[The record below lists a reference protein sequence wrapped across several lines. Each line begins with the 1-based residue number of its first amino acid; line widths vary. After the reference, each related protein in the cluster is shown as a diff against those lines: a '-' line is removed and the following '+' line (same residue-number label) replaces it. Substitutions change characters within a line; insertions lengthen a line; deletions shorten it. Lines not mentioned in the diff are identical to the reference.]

1 MSLSSPSQVA
11 RPAFAAALL
20 GALSLARTAP
30 AAALPG
36 EAASRKAACVA
47 SHDRAQSLSSASRL
61 KAARAELV
69 ACSAD
74 ACPEV
79 VREDCARSL
88 VALDTKTPTIVLG
101 AQVDGRDAT
110 DAKVT
115 LDGETMNSAP
125 GRSIVVDPGQ
135 HVARFEQ
142 AGRTVNVEFVAREG
156 EKNRLVT
163 GQFVSPIPSRS
174 PSPATGGTT
183 PARERSVGRRT
194 PVLPIVFAG
203 TGAVALGGGLYMRLR
218 ADSDAAD
225 LKGSCAPFCDPSRR
239 DALSDRV
246 VLSNVALGI
255 GAGALVLAAATY
267 LLDRK

>member
-1 MSLSSPSQVA
+1 MSLSSPSQIA
-11 RPAFAAALL
+11 RPAVAAALL
-20 GALSLARTAP
+20 GALSIVQTTP
-30 AAALPG
+30 AAAQPG
-36 EAASRKAACVA
+36 EAASRKASCVA
-47 SHDRAQSLSSASRL
+47 SHDRAQSLSSTSRL
-61 KAARAELV
+61 RAARAELV

-74 ACPEV
+74 TCPEV

-88 VALDTKTPTIVLG
+88 VALDTKMPTIVLG
-101 AQVDGRDAT
+101 AQVDGRDAS

-115 LDGETMNSAP
+115 LDGEIMTSAP

-142 AGRTVNVEFVAREG
+142 TGRTVNVEFVAREG

-163 GQFVSPIPSRS
+163 AQFVSPLQ
-174 PSPATGGTT
+174 SPATGGTT
-183 PARERSVGRRT
+183 PARERSEGRRT

-225 LKGSCAPFCDPSRR
+225 LKGSCAPFCDASQR

>member
-1 MSLSSPSQVA
+1 MNGRVA
-11 RPAFAAALL
+11 LATLLGVLGLVRTAAAQ
-20 GALSLARTAP
+20 
-30 AAALPG
+30 PG
-36 EAASRKAACVA
+36 EVASRKAACVA
-47 SHDRAQSLSSASRL
+47 SHDRAQSMASTSRL
-61 KAARAELV
+61 KAARSELV
-69 ACSAD
+69 ACSAE

-88 VALDTKTPTIVLG
+88 VALDAKMPTIVLG
-101 AQVDGRDAT
+101 AQVDGRDAR
-110 DAKVT
+110 DANVT
-115 LDGETMNSAP
+115 LDGEIMTAAP

-135 HVARFEQ
+135 HMARFEL

-163 GQFVSPIPSRS
+163 GQFVSPIPS
-174 PSPATGGTT
+174 PATGGTA
-183 PARERSVGRRT
+183 PARERSEGRRT
-194 PVLPIVFAG
+194 PVLPLVFAG
-203 TGAVALGGGLYMRLR
+203 TGAVALGGGLFMRLR

-225 LKGSCAPFCDPSRR
+225 LKGSCAPFCDPSQR

-246 VLSNVALGI
+246 VLSNVALGL